1 MNPNDL
7 DTIKTLVGAAE
18 SVQTKSEIQSVLN
31 SIITDIEIKNEIETS
46 IHHQLEIKAL
56 RGRCECAEQALE
68 EYKLLEMEKKDKAR
82 CLLEDLVND
91 LGGLNGFLA
100 ELEKTRNRKSAVGDL
115 NKCAQLNEYGAVAND
130 DDGIDEEREQKR
142 RTNDNNNDIQ
152 GVSNLDST
160 TETQGSS
167 LEKGGESSTAENTSI
182 DKPSKKIQVIE
193 KEAAAE
199 NETNSP
205 TSTTVNDA
213 GADANA
219 ETKKTAPKKKMV
231 KRKKIIK
238 RRPPPTLQSLNSATL
253 MNIFE
258 FMDALDIVNMA
269 QTNVRMYSKVD
280 NIFGLGGAGF
290 DADGRDEDVDF
301 DQNSIEEEIFE
312 EVEVEE
318 EVEDVEEILDTTP
331 TPNASESMTRPA
343 SVQSFGSAEHA
354 TIVSIPSA
362 IPAKSATAPTETAAP
377 TPKARNPTISTS
389 TESIPTIAKNENTNV
404 ITSTTK
410 PTSSS
415 SVASSSSAMASSTSG
430 SYQISQTVATAI
442 ADKLSPIELTAIIT
456 MRDQLRMREQEM
468 AQMRDEFKSLNA
480 ALDGTMSVK
489 EVLTVKVKEQQLALN
504 QNKEIAAKT
513 SRQTSSDQEVIAFLD
528 ERVQELEGQVGN
540 FDDERLALQ
549 NEMDKIKKAS
559 EKQLA
564 VLGDMLTFEREQMA
578 DHEKDWKSTK
588 KVLVKEVKHCRA
600 QILAL
605 EAERDGIYEENVKL
619 KDALLSV
626 GSTSNRSKSFD
637 IS

>member
-1 MNPNDL
+1 
-7 DTIKTLVGAAE
+7 
-18 SVQTKSEIQSVLN
+18 
-31 SIITDIEIKNEIETS
+31 
-46 IHHQLEIKAL
+46 
-56 RGRCECAEQALE
+56 
-68 EYKLLEMEKKDKAR
+68 
-82 CLLEDLVND
+82 
-91 LGGLNGFLA
+91 
-100 ELEKTRNRKSAVGDL
+100 
-115 NKCAQLNEYGAVAND
+115 
-130 DDGIDEEREQKR
+130 
-142 RTNDNNNDIQ
+142 
-152 GVSNLDST
+152 
-160 TETQGSS
+160 
-167 LEKGGESSTAENTSI
+167 
-182 DKPSKKIQVIE
+182 
-193 KEAAAE
+193 
-199 NETNSP
+199 
-205 TSTTVNDA
+205 
-213 GADANA
+213 
-219 ETKKTAPKKKMV
+219 
-231 KRKKIIK
+231 
-238 RRPPPTLQSLNSATL
+238 
-253 MNIFE
+253 
-258 FMDALDIVNMA
+258 
-269 QTNVRMYSKVD
+269 
-280 NIFGLGGAGF
+280 
-290 DADGRDEDVDF
+290 
-301 DQNSIEEEIFE
+301 
-312 EVEVEE
+312 
-318 EVEDVEEILDTTP
+318 
-331 TPNASESMTRPA
+331 MTRPA